1 MKIQLMAVGRTTTP
15 YLQEGIKMYLD
26 RVSHYIPLEIT
37 IIPDIKK
44 SRSLTQQQQKELE
57 AQAMMQK
64 LTGGDFV
71 VLLDEKGRR
80 YTSRQFA
87 AFIDKKMLTLPQRLT
102 FIVGGPYGFSQEIY
116 NRADQLLSLSD
127 MTFPHEM
134 VRLFFA
140 EQLYRAFA
148 IIGGEPYHHD

>member
-26 RVSHYIPLEIT
+26 RVSHYVPLEIT

-44 SRSLTQQQQKELE
+44 SRSLTQQQQKDLE
-57 AQAMMQK
+57 GQAMMQR

-87 AFIDKKMLTLPQRLT
+87 AFIDKKMQTLPQRLT

-116 NRADQLLSLSD
+116 NRADQMLSLSD

-140 EQLYRAFA
+140 EQLYRAYS

>member
-1 MKIQLMAVGRTTTP
+1 
-15 YLQEGIKMYLD
+15 
-26 RVSHYIPLEIT
+26 
-37 IIPDIKK
+37 
-44 SRSLTQQQQKELE
+44 
-57 AQAMMQK
+57 MMQRIAP
-64 LTGGDFV
+64 GDFV

-87 AFIDKKMLTLPQRLT
+87 AFIEKKMMSLPQRLT

-116 NRADQLLSLSD
+116 NRADHMLSLSD
-127 MTFPHEM
+127 MTFPHEL

-140 EQLYRAFA
+140 EQLYRAFS

>member
-1 MKIQLMAVGRTTTP
+1 MKIQLIAVGRTTTP

-26 RVSHYIPLEIT
+26 RVSHYVPLEIT

-44 SRSLTQQQQKELE
+44 TRSLTQQQQKDLE
-57 AQAMMQK
+57 GQAMMQRIAN
-64 LTGGDFV
+64 GDFV

-87 AFIDKKMLTLPQRLT
+87 DFIDKKMLTLPQRLT

-116 NRADQLLSLSD
+116 NRANHMLSLSD

-140 EQLYRAFA
+140 EQLYRAYA